1 MRTCKVK
8 PTYFQCGVCL
18 DWQIQNSVITLCD
31 QCEAANKIHD
41 LMFMTDDYAVV
52 MDETG
57 ALDRVEVDRIYDI
70 KEEDI

>member
-18 DWQIQNSVITLCD
+18 DWQVQNSVITLCD
-31 QCEAANKIHD
+31 QCEAANIEYD
-41 LMFMTDDYAVV
+41 LMYMTDDYAVV

-57 ALDRVEVDRIYDI
+57 ALHRVEVDRVYDI

>member
-1 MRTCKVK
+1 MRTCKIK
-8 PTYFQCGVCL
+8 PTYFQCGSWL
-18 DWQIQNSVITLCD
+18 DWQVQNSVITLCD
-31 QCEAANKIHD
+31 QCEAANIIHD

-57 ALDRVEVDRIYDI
+57 ALHRVEVDRIYDI